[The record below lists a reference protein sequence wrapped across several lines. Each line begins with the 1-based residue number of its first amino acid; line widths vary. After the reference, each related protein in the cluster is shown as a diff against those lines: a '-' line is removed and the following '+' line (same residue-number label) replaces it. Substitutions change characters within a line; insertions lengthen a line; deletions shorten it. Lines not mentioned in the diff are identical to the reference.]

1 MTAEALLAELAD
13 PACYPAAPRASQSA
27 PGVQIVQTHLSIV
40 CITGE
45 LVYKL
50 KKPLRLPFVDFSTR
64 ELRHQACLDEVRLNR
79 RLCPDVY
86 LGVVALRRHA
96 DGTLRFDALAAQSG
110 RSAASPPD
118 EPAEPAEPAAAAI
131 VESAVLMRRL
141 PQDAMLDE
149 RLARG
154 TVPQAAIAALARQLA
169 AFHAAADSSPTTRQL
184 GAPERL
190 LAYAAANF
198 AELGQLPLAAA
209 LQPLLPAVATA
220 SAVAFAAL
228 APQLQRRAA
237 AGRVRD
243 GHGDLHARNIC
254 MVEPPAIYDCIEF
267 NAELRCGDVATDL
280 AFLAMDLRYRGRPQ
294 LATTLVRE
302 YQAASGDHEL
312 PELLPPLLA
321 YRAMVRAKV
330 AAIAASAS
338 ELTST
343 AREQSTTSVHRHL
356 ALAAALLLEPGTP
369 RWLVL
374 CGPPACGKSSLA
386 SALADLTGWPVVAT
400 DLVRKQLFGRAP
412 HERLDTAHYTPAA
425 TAQTYA
431 ATLSQAHAATTAG
444 AAVVLLDGNFPDRER
459 RAQAAAA
466 AHRAGAALHVVHLD
480 VDLPTALA
488 RARARELDPDRISD
502 ADAAITATRY
512 ATFEPPTADE
522 HLPLA
527 RLDARLSTAALLAHL
542 LAALLTATTPQ
553 STG

>member
-13 PACYPAAPRASQSA
+13 PACYPAAPRAGQDTQ
-27 PGVQIVQTHLSIV
+27 GVQIVQTHLSIV
-40 CITGE
+40 CIAGE

-50 KKPLRLPFVDFSTR
+50 KKPLRLPFVDFSTH

-96 DGTLRFDALAAQSG
+96 DGRVRFDDLPTGPVQFPT
-110 RSAASPPD
+110 SPPT
-118 EPAEPAEPAAAAI
+118 EAAEPATAI

-141 PQDAMLDE
+141 PQDKMLDE

-154 TVPQAAIAALARQLA
+154 TVPPAAIAALAHQLA
-169 AFHAAADSSPTTRQL
+169 AFHAAADSSPTTRRL

-209 LQPLLPAVATA
+209 LQPLLPAVARA
-220 SAVAFAAL
+220 SAAAFAAL
-228 APQLQRRAA
+228 APHLQRRAA

-280 AFLAMDLRYRGRPQ
+280 AFLAMDLRYRGHPQ

-338 ELTST
+338 ELTSA

-356 ALAAALLLEPGTP
+356 ALAAALLLEPGKP

-386 SALADLTGWPVVAT
+386 SALTDWTGWPVVAT

-412 HERLDTAHYTPAA
+412 HERLDAAHYTLAA

-459 RAQAAAA
+459 RAQAATA

-480 VDLPTALA
+480 IDLPTALA
-488 RARARELDPDRISD
+488 RARARELDQDRISD

-522 HLPLA
+522 HLPST
-527 RLDARLSTAALLAHL
+527 RLDARLSPETLLRQL

-553 STG
+553 STA

>member
-1 MTAEALLAELAD
+1 MTAETLLAELAD
-13 PACYPAAPRASQSA
+13 PACYPAAPRPGQCAQ
-27 PGVQIVQTHLSIV
+27 GVQIVQTHLSIV

-86 LGVVALRRHA
+86 LGVVALRRDA
-96 DGTLRFDALAAQSG
+96 VGKLRFDSLA
-110 RSAASPPD
+110 PKTD
-118 EPAEPAEPAAAAI
+118 AAAPAGAHAPRDLKI

-149 RLARG
+149 RLAHG
-154 TVPQAAIAALARQLA
+154 SVAPATIAALAQQLA
-169 AFHAAADSSPTTRQL
+169 AFHATADSSPTTRQH

-198 AELGQLPLAAA
+198 AELGQLPLATA
-209 LQPLLPAVATA
+209 LQPLLPAVAAA

-228 APQLQRRAA
+228 APRLQRRAT

-254 MVEPPAIYDCIEF
+254 LVEPPAIYDCIEF

-280 AFLAMDLRYRGRPQ
+280 AFLAMDLRYRGHPE

-330 AAIAASAS
+330 AAIAAAAS
-338 ELTST
+338 ELTSA

-356 ALAAALLLEPGTP
+356 ALAAALLLEPGKP

-386 SALADLTGWPVVAT
+386 SSLADLTGWPVVAT

-412 HERLDTAHYTPAA
+412 HERLDAAHYTPAA

-431 ATLSQAHAATTAG
+431 ATLAQAHAATTAG

-553 STG
+553 STA